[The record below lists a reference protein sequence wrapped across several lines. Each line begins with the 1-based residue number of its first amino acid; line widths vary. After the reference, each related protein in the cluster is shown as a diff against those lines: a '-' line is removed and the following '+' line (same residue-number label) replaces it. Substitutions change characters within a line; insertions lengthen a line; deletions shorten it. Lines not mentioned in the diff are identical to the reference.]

1 MHYLDIELKGID
13 ENGEEKKYKL
23 CNYKGEKVIVYF
35 YPEDD
40 TPVCT
45 EEAHKFKE
53 ALNKLKKY
61 AKVIGV
67 SHNNVKDHKD
77 FMQEQKLNFPLLCDI
92 ENKLKEAF
100 KDHHKDVHNINRSTF
115 ILDENGNVIKYWEK
129 VDVDDHIEEIIKFFE
144 MEDKK

>member
-1 MHYLDIELKGID
+1 MHYLDIKLNGID
-13 ENGEEKKYKL
+13 ENGKEKEYKL
-23 CNYKGEKVIVYF
+23 CDFKGEKIIVYF

-53 ALNKLKKY
+53 ALDKLKHY

-67 SHNNVKDHKD
+67 SHNDTKTHKD
-77 FMQEQKLNFPLLCDI
+77 FWKEHNLNFPLLSDI
-92 ENKLKEAF
+92 NHKLKDAF
-100 KDHHKDVHNINRSTF
+100 KDHHKDVQHISRSTF

-144 MEDKK
+144 TQNKK